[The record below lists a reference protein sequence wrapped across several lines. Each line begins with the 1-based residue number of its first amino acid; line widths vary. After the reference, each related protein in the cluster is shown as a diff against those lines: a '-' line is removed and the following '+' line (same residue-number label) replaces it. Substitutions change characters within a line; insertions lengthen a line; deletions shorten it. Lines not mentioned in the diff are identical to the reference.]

1 MARLRRSDWAP
12 PLNQRLVMLCPYD
25 LGVPGGVQNQAVA
38 LSKEMAR
45 RGTTVTLVTPGSTI
59 DPDLKDEGVQHVA
72 AGSVRS
78 MAANGSNAP
87 ITLSYRRVSRAFRD
101 LEISPRDMIHVH
113 EPIAPV
119 MSWPALALH
128 PCAMVATFHRSG
140 VDRSYRIAG
149 KVLARRL
156 SHIDVARSVSE
167 AARMTALVATGIDS
181 EILFNGVDLASIA
194 QAESALTS
202 GQTILFIGRD
212 EPRKGRALLLEAAR
226 SLPETVTI
234 WLTGDAPNGFQASG
248 ATVVFLGRLSEK
260 EKHARL
266 KAADVLCAPSLGGES
281 FGIVLIEGLAARC
294 TVVASDIDGYSQA
307 LSGHGLLVKPGSVA
321 ALSQGLRAALAG
333 EGPDSEEGFS
343 YAASWS
349 IASLADAYEHAYD
362 LARSKYS
369 RRFNA

>member
-1 MARLRRSDWAP
+1 
-12 PLNQRLVMLCPYD
+12 
-25 LGVPGGVQNQAVA
+25 
-38 LSKEMAR
+38 
-45 RGTTVTLVTPGSTI
+45 
-59 DPDLKDEGVQHVA
+59 
-72 AGSVRS
+72 
-78 MAANGSNAP
+78 
-87 ITLSYRRVSRAFRD
+87 
-101 LEISPRDMIHVH
+101 
-113 EPIAPV
+113 
-119 MSWPALALH
+119 
-128 PCAMVATFHRSG
+128 
-140 VDRSYRIAG
+140 
-149 KVLARRL
+149 
-156 SHIDVARSVSE
+156 
-167 AARMTALVATGIDS
+167 
-181 EILFNGVDLASIA
+181 
-194 QAESALTS
+194 
-202 GQTILFIGRD
+202 
-212 EPRKGRALLLEAAR
+212 
-226 SLPETVTI
+226 
-234 WLTGDAPNGFQASG
+234 
-248 ATVVFLGRLSEK
+248 VFLGRLSEK